1 MIAIKSARLNVVQVL
16 LENGADL
23 NVRDRLGNT
32 ALHHAAFQGMATIVR
47 LLVKKEV
54 YVNEIGH
61 YGRTALHVAAQR
73 GNEVVV
79 KILKEA
85 GANLKMTDEEKKT
98 ALKLAEEKRQG
109 PQAEEEVA
117 QQEEPVH
124 SKLRRKTKES
134 RLPTTFI
141 PQTRL

>member
-47 LLVKKEV
+47 LLVRKGV

-61 YGRTALHVAAQR
+61 YGRVACC
-73 GNEVVV
+73 
-79 KILKEA
+79 
-85 GANLKMTDEEKKT
+85 
-98 ALKLAEEKRQG
+98 
-109 PQAEEEVA
+109 
-117 QQEEPVH
+117 
-124 SKLRRKTKES
+124 S
-134 RLPTTFI
+134 TTRERSSGQNTEGGWGKFEND
-141 PQTRL
+141 R